1 MLSLKKLLGIILA
14 IIIVVFSMMLS
25 TSYAWYTFENA
36 STTFEGKTNNDEIL
50 VGYGTNEF
58 ISTSTA
64 VPILE
69 EDIIKYSEK
78 NSFFVN
84 VKDSELDTELAV
96 SISLIDIVID
106 KELQVDTFKF
116 DLYYQGELIK
126 TVTGSELG
134 INGEDKKEVDVV
146 LLNNI
151 IDNNFE
157 LRV

>member
-78 NSFFVN
+78 NSF
-84 VKDSELDTELAV
+84 
-96 SISLIDIVID
+96 
-106 KELQVDTFKF
+106 
-116 DLYYQGELIK
+116 
-126 TVTGSELG
+126 
-134 INGEDKKEVDVV
+134 
-146 LLNNI
+146 
-151 IDNNFE
+151 
-157 LRV
+157 